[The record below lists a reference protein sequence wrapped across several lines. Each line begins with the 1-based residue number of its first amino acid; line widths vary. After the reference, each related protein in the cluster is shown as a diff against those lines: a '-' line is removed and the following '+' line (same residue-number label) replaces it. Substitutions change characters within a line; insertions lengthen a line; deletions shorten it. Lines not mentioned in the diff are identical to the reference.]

1 MNFLHKD
8 SAEVERHGDLRYPH
22 DRDKARGVLIHLQ
35 KGFCAYS
42 ERYLKPLDSVEVEH
56 FDPSKKGTPE
66 DGFKNWH
73 AVIRWM
79 NAHKYRLIDRFKPL
93 PDLESWKPD
102 RVRYEHGLFVCDDG
116 DLETRNL
123 IDFLSVNRQEV
134 FEERSNHIARLRG
147 IQHKFGDDVLIE
159 ILSESPEDLS
169 FPTAI
174 EAELGIPA
182 FDLIAHPHH
191 EPTQP

>member
-8 SAEVERHGDLRYPH
+8 RAEAEIYGDLRYPQ
-22 DRDKARGVLIHLQ
+22 DRDKARQALIRLQ

-56 FDPSKKGTPE
+56 FDPRKKNTTA

-79 NAHKYRLIDRFKPL
+79 NAHKFRRIDHYEPL
-93 PDLESWKPD
+93 PDLESWMPD
-102 RVRYEHGLFVCDDG
+102 RLHYKHGLFVCDDE
-116 DLETRNL
+116 DFETRNL
-123 IDFLSVNRQEV
+123 IEFLGVNKQEV
-134 FEERSNHIARLRG
+134 FEERSNHIARIRNMQVKCG
-147 IQHKFGDDVLIE
+147 EDMVIE
-159 ILSESPEDLS
+159 ILSESLEDLS
-169 FPTAI
+169 FPTAL

-182 FDLIAHPHH
+182 FDLIEMHVEA
-191 EPTQP
+191 